1 MKTAM
6 QEAIKEIAELW
17 GSPSDKPTYSQIF
30 KVLED
35 KLEKEKEQIEETF
48 DNGFY
53 HALYCRADET
63 QLDGE
68 DYYNEKYNQN
78 K

>member
-17 GSPSDKPTYSQIF
+17 GSPSDRPTYSQIF

-35 KLEKEKEQIEETF
+35 KLEKEKEQMIDFAYKCIEYKWLLPQDIF
-48 DNGFY
+48 N
-53 HALYCRADET
+53 AI
-63 QLDGE
+63 
-68 DYYNEKYNQN
+68 NQN